1 MFDSRSFKKSALEQ
15 LKGRWTVPCIA
26 TLILI
31 AIFVIIGESS
41 FMTNG
46 KLGEILSIF
55 IYGSSTI
62 AFTNIF
68 ILLFL
73 SRDAVTFSDFING
86 FSDFLRGFLGM
97 LWVTLWLLLWSMLFI
112 IPAFI
117 KAFAYSQIFF
127 ILSDNPK
134 IGVIKAMNI
143 SKIITKGHKADLF
156 VLMVSFIG
164 WHLLGIISCGIL
176 FVWIIPYMNMTLTNA
191 YYYLK
196 QEAIRTGVLTPA
208 DFEK

>member
-1 MFDSRSFKKSALEQ
+1 MFDLRSFKSAALNQ
-15 LKGRWTVPCIA
+15 LKGRWKVPCIA

-31 AIFVIIGESS
+31 AVFAVIEGSSALTYGTIG
-41 FMTNG
+41 G
-46 KLGEILSIF
+46 ILSTF
-55 IYGSSTI
+55 VYGSSAI

-68 ILLFL
+68 ILLYL
-73 SRDAVTFSDFING
+73 SNDRITFSDFVNG

-97 LWVTLWLLLWSMLFI
+97 LWMSLWIFLWSLLFV
-112 IPAFI
+112 IPGFI

-143 SKIITKGHKADLF
+143 SKVITQGHKADIFCLAF
-156 VLMVSFIG
+156 SFIG
-164 WHLLGIISCGIL
+164 WYFLGIITGGVL
-176 FVWIIPYMNMTLTNA
+176 FVWIIPYEMATFTNA

-196 QEAIRTGVLTPA
+196 QEAIRTGKLTPA
-208 DFEK
+208 DFES

>member
-1 MFDSRSFKKSALEQ
+1 MFDLRSFKSVALNQ
-15 LKGRWTVPCIA
+15 LKGRWKVPCIA

-31 AIFVIIGESS
+31 AVFAVIEGSSALTYGTIG
-41 FMTNG
+41 G
-46 KLGEILSIF
+46 ILSTF
-55 IYGSSTI
+55 VYGSSAI

-68 ILLFL
+68 ILLYL
-73 SRDAVTFSDFING
+73 SNDRITFSDFVNG

-97 LWVTLWLLLWSMLFI
+97 LWMSLWIFLWSLLFV
-112 IPAFI
+112 IPGFI

-143 SKIITKGHKADLF
+143 SKVITQGHKADIFCLAF
-156 VLMVSFIG
+156 SFIG
-164 WHLLGIISCGIL
+164 WYFLGIITGGVL
-176 FVWIIPYMNMTLTNA
+176 FVWIIPYEMATFTNA

-196 QEAIRTGVLTPA
+196 QEAIRTGKLTPA
-208 DFEK
+208 DFES

>member
-1 MFDSRSFKKSALEQ
+1 MFDLRSFKSAALNQ
-15 LKGRWTVPCIA
+15 LKGRWKVPCIA

-31 AIFVIIGESS
+31 AVFAVIEGSS
-41 FMTNG
+41 ALTYG
-46 KLGEILSIF
+46 TICGILSTF
-55 IYGSSTI
+55 VYGSSAI

-68 ILLFL
+68 ILLYL
-73 SRDAVTFSDFING
+73 SNDRITFSDFVNG

-97 LWVTLWLLLWSMLFI
+97 LWMSLWIFLWSLLFV
-112 IPAFI
+112 IPGFI

-143 SKIITKGHKADLF
+143 SKVITQGHKADIFCLAF
-156 VLMVSFIG
+156 SFIG
-164 WHLLGIISCGIL
+164 WYFLGIITGGVL
-176 FVWIIPYMNMTLTNA
+176 FVWIIPYEMATFTNA

-196 QEAIRTGVLTPA
+196 QEAIRTGKLTPA
-208 DFEK
+208 DFES

>member
-1 MFDSRSFKKSALEQ
+1 MFDSHSFKTAALSQ
-15 LKGRWTVPCIA
+15 LKGRWTIPCIA
-26 TLILI
+26 TLILCC
-31 AIFVIIGESS
+31 VLGIIGKSS

-46 KLGEILSIF
+46 KLGEILTIF
-55 IYGSSTI
+55 IYGSSAI

-112 IPAFI
+112 IPAFV

-134 IGVIKAMNI
+134 IGVINAMNI
-143 SKIITKGHKADLF
+143 SKVMTKNHKADLF
-156 VLMVSFIG
+156 MLALSFCG
-164 WHLLGIISCGIL
+164 WWILGLISCGIL
-176 FVWIIPYMNMTLTNA
+176 FVWIIPYMNMTFTNA

-196 QEAIRTGVLTPA
+196 QESIRTGVLTPA

>member
-1 MFDSRSFKKSALEQ
+1 MFDLRSFKSAALNQ
-15 LKGRWTVPCIA
+15 LKGRWKVPCIA

-31 AIFVIIGESS
+31 AVFAVIEGSSALTYGTIG
-41 FMTNG
+41 G
-46 KLGEILSIF
+46 ILSTF
-55 IYGSSTI
+55 VYGSSAI

-68 ILLFL
+68 ILLYL
-73 SRDAVTFSDFING
+73 SNDGITFSDFVNG

-97 LWVTLWLLLWSMLFI
+97 LWMSLWIFLWSLLFV
-112 IPAFI
+112 IPGFI

-143 SKIITKGHKADLF
+143 SKVITQGHKADIFCLAF
-156 VLMVSFIG
+156 SFIG
-164 WHLLGIISCGIL
+164 WYFLGIITGGVL
-176 FVWIIPYMNMTLTNA
+176 FVWIIPYEMATFTNA

-196 QEAIRTGVLTPA
+196 QEAIRTGKLTPA
-208 DFEK
+208 DFES